1 MPLMQRLIAAPA
13 RLILRVEVDGP
24 SMLPTLAPGERL
36 LVHRT
41 ARVRLGD
48 IIVIVDP
55 TEPSRALVK
64 RLTGFEGSELV
75 VSGDN
80 QGASRDSGDFGPVP
94 RTLLVG
100 RAWYRY
106 FPASTRH
113 RLRRGGN
120 FS

>member
-1 MPLMQRLIAAPA
+1 MPLMRQLIATSA
-13 RLILRVEVDGP
+13 RLIMRVEVEGP

-41 ARVRLGD
+41 GRVRLGD
-48 IIVIVDP
+48 IVVIYDP

-64 RLTGFEGSELV
+64 RVTGFEGSQLV

-80 QGASRDSGDFGPVP
+80 KGASRDSGEFGPVP
-94 RTLLVG
+94 RSHLVG

-106 FPASTRH
+106 FPASARH
-113 RLRRGGN
+113 RLRRE
-120 FS
+120 